1 MAAPAK
7 QDALRRGLYVEWTL
21 TREQQV
27 GEEVMMC
34 DYPFKTIT
42 VEGGVVTMVGR
53 MRNGGVVHEIVDVA
67 GKSIKG
73 AGISEVRMNP
83 RVIWPVWT
91 SGKLVT
97 VCIVGTT
104 AGGN

>member
-1 MAAPAK
+1 
-7 QDALRRGLYVEWTL
+7 
-21 TREQQV
+21 
-27 GEEVMMC
+27 MMS

-42 VEGGVVTMVGR
+42 VEGGAVKMQGR
-53 MRNGGVVHEIVDVA
+53 MRNGGVVHELLDLA
-67 GKSIKG
+67 GFPIK
-73 AGISEVRMNP
+73 APGISEVRMNP
-83 RVIWPVWT
+83 RVIWPQWT